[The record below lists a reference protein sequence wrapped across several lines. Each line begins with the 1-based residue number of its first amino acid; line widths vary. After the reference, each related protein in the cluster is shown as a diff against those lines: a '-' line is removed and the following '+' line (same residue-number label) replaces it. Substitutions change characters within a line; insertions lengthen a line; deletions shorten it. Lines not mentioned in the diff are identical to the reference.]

1 MTINNENLAQ
11 IVNKLSFFNEAELL
25 IVTKNQSQKDIYD
38 LLNMGYMS
46 FGENR
51 VQEAVLKYTDVLR
64 NNFKNLKLHLI
75 GPLQSN
81 KTKIALKTFDTIQS
95 IDRKKIVD
103 TISDI
108 LNTDPIV
115 RVKDF
120 FIQVNIGKE
129 KQKSGIDPEDVIN
142 FYQYCKRKNLNIKGL
157 MCIPPNDLQPEK
169 YFLELKIL
177 KEKIDSNLLL
187 SMGMSQDY
195 DIALKFDSN
204 IIRVGSKIFS

>member
-1 MTINNENLAQ
+1 MTINKENLAQ
-11 IVNKLSFFNEAELL
+11 IVDKLSRFNEAELL
-25 IVTKNQSQKDIYD
+25 IVTKNQSQKDIFD
-38 LLNMGYMS
+38 LLNMGYFS

-51 VQEAVLKYTDVLR
+51 VQEAVSKYTNELI

-81 KTKIALKTFDTIQS
+81 KSKIALETFDTIQS

-108 LNTDPIV
+108 LDNESEV
-115 RVKDF
+115 RAKDF

-129 KQKSGIDPEDVIN
+129 KQKSGIDPEDIID
-142 FYQYCKRKNLNIKGL
+142 FYQYCQKKNLNVKGL

>member
-1 MTINNENLAQ
+1 MTINKENLAQ
-11 IVNKLSFFNEAELL
+11 IVDKLSRFNEAKLL
-25 IVTKNQSQKDIYD
+25 IVTKNQSQKDIFD
-38 LLNMGYMS
+38 LLNMGYFS

-51 VQEAVLKYTDVLR
+51 VQEAVSKYTNELR

-81 KTKIALKTFDTIQS
+81 KTKIALETFDTIQS
-95 IDRKKIVD
+95 IDRIKIVD

-108 LNTDPIV
+108 LDNESEV
-115 RVKDF
+115 RAKDF

-129 KQKSGIDPEDVIN
+129 KQKSGIDPEDIID
-142 FYQYCKRKNLNIKGL
+142 FYQYCQKKNLNIKGL

-177 KEKIDSNLLL
+177 REKIDSNLLL